1 MEKVGVEKFQDEA
14 WPGGWEEVEGL
25 SPRWRPEN
33 TGRPQDGHRE
43 PRWGEEHV
51 RWEGCAENKG
61 VDEAGE
67 EAVKDLGRGSGG
79 SEVSLEKWMF

>member
-1 MEKVGVEKFQDEA
+1 MEKVGVEKFQDEV

-43 PRWGEEHV
+43 PRWGKNVLTCVV
-51 RWEGCAENKG
+51 RE
-61 VDEAGE
+61 DI
-67 EAVKDLGRGSGG
+67 VKELAWGQF
-79 SEVSLEKWMF
+79 L